1 MKVKTLVAHSD
12 RMVRVRFNAVGLAV
26 ALAILGGYSFAQ
38 NQDSLDVQ
46 PQRKWLVCDVDWIFT
61 PYDVGT
67 DFSVRLAF
75 HQTPLPGIRVVITPS
90 GELRDAGGRPRVPVT
105 AMTDSSGTAHFLA
118 VTPGKYNAGAKNGLD
133 FPSNEV
139 TVHSAG
145 EGDFDAEIEIEWP
158 LEPLPVRTLR
168 GWLLVP
174 GEGDKPDRPFR
185 SVTVNLVDL
194 RSTRVVETQRTLED
208 GSYEFSTV
216 EPGLFVVRVIPPTK
230 DKKTKE
236 LSGDL
241 AVELDPVAQE
251 ATIPGLKVLQSEC
264 AGVQLLRQTKP
275 GQWE

>member
-1 MKVKTLVAHSD
+1 MKVQTPAAHSD
-12 RMVRVRFNAVGLAV
+12 RMVRVGFNSVGLAV
-26 ALAILGGYSFAQ
+26 ALAILGGCSFAQ
-38 NQDSLDVQ
+38 NQGLPEVQ

-67 DFSVRLAF
+67 DFSVKLSY
-75 HQTPLPGIRVVITPS
+75 HQQPLPGIRVVITPS
-90 GELRDAGGRPRVPVT
+90 GELRDAGGRLRVPVT

-118 VTPGKYNAGAKNGLD
+118 VTLGKYNAEAKNGLD

-139 TVHSAG
+139 TVHGAG
-145 EGDFDAEIEIEWP
+145 EGDFDAAIEIRWP

-168 GWLLVP
+168 GRLLAP

-185 SVTVNLVDL
+185 SATVNLVDL
-194 RSTRVVETQRTLED
+194 RSSRVVETQRTLED

-230 DKKTKE
+230 DKQTKE

-241 AVELDPVAQE
+241 AVELDPVAE
-251 ATIPGLKVLQSEC
+251 EPTIPELKVLQSEC

>member
-1 MKVKTLVAHSD
+1 
-12 RMVRVRFNAVGLAV
+12 MVRVGFNSVGLAV
-26 ALAILGGYSFAQ
+26 ALAILGGCSFAQ
-38 NQDSLDVQ
+38 NQGLPEVQ

-67 DFSVRLAF
+67 DFSVKLSY
-75 HQTPLPGIRVVITPS
+75 HQQPLPGIRVVITPS
-90 GELRDAGGRPRVPVT
+90 GELRDTAGRLRVPVT

-118 VTPGKYNAGAKNGLD
+118 VTPGKYNAEAKNGLD

-145 EGDFDAEIEIEWP
+145 DGDFDAEIEIEWP

-168 GWLLVP
+168 GRLLAP

-185 SVTVNLVDL
+185 SATVNLVDL
-194 RSTRVVETQRTLED
+194 RSSRVVETQRTLED

-230 DKKTKE
+230 DKQTKE

-241 AVELDPVAQE
+241 AVELDPVAE
-251 ATIPGLKVLQSEC
+251 EPTIPELKVLQSEC